1 MVDPGLLRTHPL
13 PQVVLTAS
21 KSRVTTA
28 RQLTAFGHK
37 SSLLK
42 NKLAQNLAPSLW
54 LKSCQGNSPWHEKL
68 RFQERD

>member
-42 NKLAQNLAPSLW
+42 NKLAQNLAQV
-54 LKSCQGNSPWHEKL
+54 CG
-68 RFQERD
+68 